1 MTPFLV
7 AALGGRLAC
16 VQLFLDATQ
25 GAVGEEAIDEGPLS
39 GCRALHLAAG
49 VGSAL
54 VVRRLLVTLGKETVN
69 AVDDAGRTAMH
80 HACLNGRAGVVR
92 VLMEAGA
99 NPATADASGMSAV
112 GLLKNGKQEA
122 IDYLAATG
130 LNPDFHV
137 LDQEERQTAET
148 LLKMIRN
155 VRFEA

>member
-16 VQLFLDATQ
+16 VQYFLDETQ
-25 GAVGEEAIDEGPLS
+25 GAAGEETVDEGPLS
-39 GCRALHLAAG
+39 GCCALHLAAG

-54 VVRRLLVTLGKETVN
+54 VVRRLLVALGKDT
-69 AVDDAGRTAMH
+69 ADLVDSAGRTAMH
-80 HACLNGRAGVVR
+80 HACLNGRASVVR

-99 NPATADASGMSAV
+99 NPAAADFSGVSSVA
-112 GLLKNGKQEA
+112 LLKAGKQEA

-130 LNPDFHV
+130 LNPSLHV
-137 LDQEERQTAET
+137 LDQEERQTPDT
-148 LLKMIRN
+148 LLRMIRN